1 MVAGGWSE
9 ATSRA
14 LNDVYLSIDEGFS
27 WSLATG
33 QAAWSARHG
42 HQLVGAGGAWYI
54 IAGQTAALTNIATQ
68 EGRFTVNTWLV
79 LVLKRGRSAWL
90 IFPFNPLFLFFSLDE
105 R

>member
-1 MVAGGWSE
+1 MATFLPRHRHAAAVQRTVQAQANVGQQNGAAPTSVIMVAGGWDE

-54 IAGQTAALTNIATQ
+54 IAGQTATLTNTATQ
-68 EGRFTVNTWLV
+68 EG
-79 LVLKRGRSAWL
+79 
-90 IFPFNPLFLFFSLDE
+90 
-105 R
+105 